1 MFRKKRVITNEQRQR
16 QAIEYIIEL
25 DKTEFNRFMDSIKD
39 IWQGYDKLYRVKTR
53 EEKAEA
59 KELKED
65 GDDFIITK
73 QYRLY
78 DISVQ
83 VYEKL

>member
-73 QYRLY
+73 
-78 DISVQ
+78 
-83 VYEKL
+83 